1 MEDFFLFLNQPIVLW
16 SLITAS
22 VLLILVD
29 YLFPV
34 DWPAYLGYIA
44 FSLFLGATVP
54 LSPFSSLIFM
64 AGVFILI
71 LALHEFL
78 FAKFLT
84 NAPRYERVTD
94 GEDSVG
100 KKDSG
105 SEKLNEGGSND
116 V

>member
-44 FSLFLGATVP
+44 FALFLGATVP
-54 LSPFSSLIFM
+54 LSPTLSLIFM
-64 AGVFILI
+64 AGIFVVILV
-71 LALHEFL
+71 LHEFI
-78 FAKFLT
+78 FARFLT
-84 NAPRYERVTD
+84 NSPRYERAGD
-94 GEDSVG
+94 GEDPVG
-100 KKDSG
+100 KKNGDD
-105 SEKLNEGGSND
+105 EELNEGDSND